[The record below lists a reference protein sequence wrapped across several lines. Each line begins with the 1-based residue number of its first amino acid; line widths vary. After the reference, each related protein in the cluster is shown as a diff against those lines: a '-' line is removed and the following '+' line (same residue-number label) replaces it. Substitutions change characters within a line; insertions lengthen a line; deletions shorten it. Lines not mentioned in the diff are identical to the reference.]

1 MAIYDVNG
9 NEIAIGGGSSAI
21 LSGLTVLALGDS
33 ITSYQGNDLFQY
45 AKSLYGLTTGVNS
58 AVAGATWKGGK
69 AKVDTLIANA
79 DLATLLNEDY
89 DIITF
94 AYGTNNDTTNGT
106 INDSISVD
114 SMCGNAKYCI
124 ENTLYY
130 CRKAKIG
137 GIIPPQRADGNAG
150 QKEKNELLRQI
161 YQMYSIPYLDLE
173 RNGQIVPDNINSVA
187 TNLGKSQYYLG
198 DGLHLGANG
207 MKLYQYKYAHFIANL

>member
-9 NEIAIGGGSSAI
+9 NEIVLGGSSTL

-33 ITSYQGNDLFQY
+33 ITQYQGNDLFQY
-45 AKSLYGLTTGVNS
+45 AKSIYGLTTGINS
-58 AVAGATWKGGK
+58 GHAGDIWKSAKTKVDDILIAGA
-69 AKVDTLIANA
+69 DS
-79 DLATLLNEDY
+79 ATLLNSDY

-94 AYGTNNDTTNGT
+94 AYGTNYDATNGT
-106 INDSISVD
+106 INDSINVD

-124 ENTLYY
+124 ENALYY
-130 CRKAKIG
+130 CRTSKIG
-137 GIIPPQRADGNAG
+137 GIIPPQRADANQTQLA
-150 QKEKNELLRQI
+150 KNELLRQI

-173 RNGQIVPDNINSVA
+173 REGQIVPDNINSVA
-187 TNLGKSQYYLG
+187 TALGKSQYYLG